1 MRDYTFFLDGK
12 DASDFGIQLEGE
24 MTFSPP
30 VPIYEAE
37 TIQGKNGDLILETG
51 SFENRTGT
59 AKCFILEKNASRSV
73 GAANAFLLA
82 KGGYRRLENSN
93 DPDHFWLAVVENGVD
108 YENRKDTLI
117 PFDVDFDC
125 KPQRFLKSGEQP
137 IIFDSSASVKKI
149 YNSYGFTAKPL
160 IKAYG
165 SGSGYIFLGRY
176 VFQILQ
182 FDGELCID
190 SDIQNAY
197 NSEGNQN
204 MNIKCSEFPLLDAG
218 ESQIGLVGGIEKIEI
233 IPRWWEL

>member
-12 DASDFGIQLEGE
+12 DALDYGIQLEGE

-93 DPDHFWLAVVENGVD
+93 DPDHFWLAVVENGVE

-117 PFDVDFDC
+117 PFEIDFDC
-125 KPQRFLKSGEQP
+125 KPQRYVKDGEEP
-137 IIFDSSASVKKI
+137 VAFTSDGNIF
-149 YNSYGFTAKPL
+149 NGYGFTSLPI
-160 IKAYG
+160 IKVYG
-165 SGSGYIFLGRY
+165 SGEGFVTVGN
-176 VFQILQ
+176 VTVEILENN
-182 FDGELCID
+182 GVLILD
-190 SDIQNAY
+190 SETQNAY
-197 NSEGNQN
+197 NDFGNKN
-204 MNIKCSEFPLLDAG
+204 NKVKAPAFPV
-218 ESQIGLVGGIEKIEI
+218 LVDGNNAVSFSGAIEKIEI

>member
-12 DASDFGIQLEGE
+12 DALDCGIRLEGE

-93 DPDHFWLAVVENGVD
+93 DPDHFWLAVVENGVE

-117 PFDVDFDC
+117 PFEIDFDC
-125 KPQRFLKSGEQP
+125 KPQRYVKDGEEP
-137 IIFDSSASVKKI
+137 VAFTSDGNIF
-149 YNSYGFTAKPL
+149 NGYGFTALPI
-160 IKAYG
+160 IKVYG
-165 SGSGYIFLGRY
+165 SGEGSVTIGS
-176 VFQILQ
+176 VTVEILENN
-182 FDGELCID
+182 GLLILD
-190 SDIQNAY
+190 SETQNAY
-197 NSEGNQN
+197 NDFGNKN
-204 MNIKCSEFPLLDAG
+204 NKVKAPVFPV
-218 ESQIGLVGGIEKIEI
+218 LVGGNNAVSFSGAIEKIEI

>member
-93 DPDHFWLAVVENGVD
+93 DPDHFWLAVVEKGVD
-108 YENRKDTLI
+108 YENRKDALI
-117 PFDVDFDC
+117 PFEIDFDC
-125 KPQRFLKSGEQP
+125 KPQRYVKDGEEP
-137 IIFDSSASVKKI
+137 VAFTSDGNIF
-149 YNSYGFTAKPL
+149 NGYGFTALPI
-160 IKAYG
+160 IKVYG
-165 SGSGYIFLGRY
+165 SGEGSVTIGS
-176 VFQILQ
+176 VTVEILENN
-182 FDGELCID
+182 GLLILD
-190 SDIQNAY
+190 SETQNAY
-197 NSEGNQN
+197 NDFGNKN
-204 MNIKCSEFPLLDAG
+204 NKVKAPVFPV
-218 ESQIGLVGGIEKIEI
+218 LVDGNNAVSFSGAIEKIEI

>member
-125 KPQRFLKSGEQP
+125 KPQRYLKEGENP
-137 IIFDSSASVKKI
+137 VEFSSDGNIF
-149 YNSYGFTAKPL
+149 NGYGFTALPI
-160 IKAYG
+160 IKVYG
-165 SGSGYIFLGRY
+165 SGEGSVTIGS
-176 VFQILQ
+176 VTVEILENN
-182 FDGELCID
+182 GVLILD
-190 SDIQNAY
+190 SETQNAY
-197 NSEGNQN
+197 NDFGNKN
-204 MNIKCSEFPLLDAG
+204 NKVKAPVFPV
-218 ESQIGLVGGIEKIEI
+218 LVDGNNAVSFSGAIEKIEI

>member
-12 DASDFGIQLEGE
+12 DALDYGIQLEGE

-125 KPQRFLKSGEQP
+125 KPQRYLKEGENP
-137 IIFDSSASVKKI
+137 VEFSSDGNIF
-149 YNSYGFTAKPL
+149 NGYGFTALPI
-160 IKAYG
+160 IKVYG
-165 SGSGYIFLGRY
+165 SGEGFVTIGSVTLE
-176 VFQILQ
+176 ILENN
-182 FDGELCID
+182 GLLILD
-190 SDIQNAY
+190 SETQNAY
-197 NSEGNQN
+197 NDFGNKN
-204 MNIKCSEFPLLDAG
+204 NKVKAPVFPVLIDGNNAVSFSG
-218 ESQIGLVGGIEKIEI
+218 AIEKIEI

>member
-12 DASDFGIQLEGE
+12 DASDFGIKMEGE

-125 KPQRFLKSGEQP
+125 KPQRYVKDGEEP
-137 IIFDSSASVKKI
+137 VEFTSNGSIF
-149 YNSYGFTAKPL
+149 NGYGFTSLPI
-160 IKAYG
+160 IKVYG
-165 SGSGYIFLGRY
+165 SGGGFVTVGN
-176 VFQILQ
+176 VTVEILENN
-182 FDGELCID
+182 GVLILD
-190 SDIQNAY
+190 SETQNAY
-197 NSEGNQN
+197 NDFGNKN
-204 MNIKCSEFPLLDAG
+204 NKVKAPVFPV
-218 ESQIGLVGGIEKIEI
+218 LVDGKNAVSFSGAIEKIEI